1 MSDLYSYKGAYP
13 YPIPTDMSKYDIN
26 DFVLAPDKPQ
36 LLAGQ
41 KLEWD
46 NANWVISEPT
56 TAEMSIKW
64 QEIRNQR
71 EVMLSTTDINV
82 LRYLE
87 NGLSPPESLLAYRQ
101 ALRDITLQT
110 NPFSIEWPILPV

>member
-1 MSDLYSYKGAYP
+1 MSNLYSYKGAYP
-13 YPIPTDMSKYDIN
+13 YSLPSNMAEYDIN
-26 DFVLAPDKPQ
+26 DFILAPEKPQ

-71 EVMLSTTDINV
+71 EVMLSASDISI

-87 NGLSPPESLLAYRQ
+87 KGETPSENLLAYRQ

-110 NPFSIEWPILPV
+110 NPFSIEWPTI